1 MNLTDL
7 KQFIDLGGVFVLAM
21 VLLNQWGARFNQI
34 EDKLTRVIALLCL
47 AIKDKVSNE
56 EIEKVLSAKE
66 LEVVKQSQ

>member
-21 VLLNQWGARFNQI
+21 VLLNQWGTRFNQI
-34 EDKLTRVIALLCL
+34 EDKLTRIIALLCL

>member
-1 MNLTDL
+1 MSLTDL

-21 VLLNQWGARFNQI
+21 VLLNQWGTRFNQI